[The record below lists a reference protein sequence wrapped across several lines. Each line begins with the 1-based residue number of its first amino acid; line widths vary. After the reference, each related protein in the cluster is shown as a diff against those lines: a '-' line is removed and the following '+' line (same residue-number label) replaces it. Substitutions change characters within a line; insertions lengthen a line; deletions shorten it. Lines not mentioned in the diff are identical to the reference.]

1 MLNDDGFDAIAIK
14 PDAAT
19 GLALK
24 ILILL
29 LVFIFPLVVVYL
41 LQGYMTD
48 LWGSPSAM
56 SPFYLIL
63 FGVLIIWFAVGYL
76 IIIPRV
82 RRRIDTRYS
91 TNRESSI

>member
-1 MLNDDGFDAIAIK
+1 MNDDEFDAITIK
-14 PDAAT
+14 PKAVT

-24 ILILL
+24 ILLLL

-48 LWGSPSAM
+48 LWGNPSPT
-56 SPFYLIL
+56 SPFYLVL
-63 FGVLIIWFAVGYL
+63 FGVLVIWFAVGYL

>member
-1 MLNDDGFDAIAIK
+1 MNDDEFDAITIK
-14 PDAAT
+14 PKAVT
-19 GLALK
+19 GLALV

-29 LVFIFPLVVVYL
+29 LVFIFPFIVVSL

-48 LWGSPSAM
+48 LWGEPSPT
-56 SPFYLIL
+56 SPFYLMI

-82 RRRIDTRYS
+82 RQRIYTRYS